1 MAIPTYKL
9 SNNNMAANYAASTNS
24 ILEITSVLFTNHTV
38 QFLAYLT
45 DISQTFTSTWNSENL
60 FGRNDP
66 VGIFQGTVRTIN
78 VAFSLVAG
86 NPIEARNN
94 LVKLDILSSFLYPSY
109 KEVPRRTNP
118 NSQVP
123 VGEQATNTEPDL
135 GNVQELKTMHMY
147 GSPMVKVKF
156 ANLINSNLSGNSGFS
171 TKADLVKTGGGD
183 GLLGWIGSLNVNPV
197 MDNGTFI
204 DGMDHLPKTIEL
216 SFDFTVTHQAT
227 PGYNQHGQ
235 WLGDKHFF
243 GTRAAFAGPYDMT
256 QDIPDPYQQDPFGI
270 DEAVYSEGESTAPI
284 VARGGES
291 SPDSFN
297 MEQEAAAKEQ
307 AMNQAVEQFIE
318 DYNRDNP
325 SPEDVINNTTL
336 ESNTSNN
343 LS

>member
-1 MAIPTYKL
+1 
-9 SNNNMAANYAASTNS
+9 MAANYAASTNS

-171 TKADLVKTGGGD
+171 TKTDLVKTGGGD

-197 MDNGTFI
+197 MDNGTFT

-235 WLGDKHFF
+235 WLGKRHFF
-243 GTRAAFAGPYDMT
+243 GTRAVESLSPEDSLQRFIEDDENYLANT
-256 QDIPDPYQQDPFGI
+256 SLSIEDPLPQESEDPFF
-270 DEAVYSEGESTAPI
+270 E
-284 VARGGES
+284 
-291 SPDSFN
+291 
-297 MEQEAAAKEQ
+297 EQAQKEQ
-307 AMNQAVEQFIE
+307 AMKQAVEQFIQDSDNNE
-318 DYNRDNP
+318 YNT
-325 SPEDVINNTTL
+325 SPENVTNNTTP